1 MKLIDLFMLLGRS
14 LAMIIGMALN
24 MKRVL
29 STSANNLDDMF
40 FILSLMTGLIIGI
53 YWDPLVTPL
62 IKKM

>member
-29 STSANNLDDMF
+29 STSANSVDDMF

-62 IKKM
+62 LKKL